1 MGNIA
6 RTKDPQARMNEILEA
21 AEQLFAVQGYYS
33 TTIRDISQKIG
44 VAQGML
50 YYYFKSKE
58 DVLETLLDKHVNVLL
73 FEASTI
79 QTTVQAPSEKI
90 ASLLSMVL
98 QKAMYK
104 NGLLLNMI
112 YDVQNLQVKQKLFL
126 RIEEGLSPK
135 LTAIIEDGI
144 KQKQFSVSY
153 IPTAIDYILTILEF
167 LSLAL
172 YQRTSPRILTSRIR
186 MAEKLIEST
195 LSSKDKSIHIYTNA
209 NR

>member
-58 DVLETLLDKHVNVLL
+58 DVLETLLDEHVNVLL

>member
-1 MGNIA
+1 
-6 RTKDPQARMNEILEA
+6 MNEILEA

-58 DVLETLLDKHVNVLL
+58 DVLETLLDKHVDVLL

>member
-1 MGNIA
+1 
-6 RTKDPQARMNEILEA
+6 MNEILEA

-209 NR
+209 KR

>member
-1 MGNIA
+1 
-6 RTKDPQARMNEILEA
+6 MNEILEA